1 MSVRFKLTVDEQVR
15 QFVFDR
21 SEISVGCS
29 SFNDL
34 VLDDVDG
41 GADVHGTFEVDEE
54 GILFDS
60 AASGVP
66 TSLLRDETC
75 ISTVGGEEATE
86 MRLRVGDTIRFGTER
101 PFDITVMDRTDRA
114 GSETEI
120 HELSD
125 ASRLRPGA
133 ETSHLLWSVTDAVS
147 RSPDIEHLL
156 RGVAA
161 VIDSV
166 VELYPD
172 ALTLW
177 FLQEEGEVQDHVY
190 RLQTPRHAP
199 EEDPQPG
206 EAAVEESIDARLFDG
221 TYRRERSPLVGLGID
236 RPDVVA
242 ALAEGD
248 RYAID
253 RGGPEQASVFL
264 PLGEE
269 SLRGIVQVSF
279 VDLGE
284 DASLERVGLVGAL
297 IQPLGRI
304 VLEMV
309 DRALQNLGLS
319 EENRYFRQ
327 RERRNYLFKDLI
339 CESDQMREV
348 YQVLND
354 WVDRDAPVLIKGEAG
369 SGKSLLARALHH
381 LGPRTDGM
389 LISLDCRALSDEVL
403 DSELFGCVESELV
416 GAVAPRKGVFEL
428 ADGGTVFLEEIDH
441 LSSLMQGKL
450 LRMLK
455 EGEVRRIGDSV
466 GRQVRARLI
475 ASTHRDL
482 GRLVERGQFRRD
494 LYLLLRDHVLEVP
507 SLRERS
513 EDILP
518 LARVYLRK
526 FADRYDRR
534 CTDFSEPVC
543 QRLQSHSWAGNAR
556 ELKAVVESAVLKTT
570 DEELVEIEHLTL

>member
-1 MSVRFKLTVDEQVR
+1 MTVRFKLTVDEQVR

-21 SEISVGCS
+21 AEISVGCS
-29 SFNDL
+29 AFNDL
-34 VLDDVDG
+34 VLDEVDG

-54 GILFDS
+54 GILFD
-60 AASGVP
+60 APASGVP
-66 TSLLRDETC
+66 TSLLREETC
-75 ISTVGGEEATE
+75 IATVGGEETAQ
-86 MRLRVGDTIRFGTER
+86 MQVRVGDTIRFGTDQ
-101 PFDITVMDRTDRA
+101 PFEITVMERSEPAR
-114 GSETEI
+114 SETEI

-156 RGVAA
+156 RGIAA
-161 VIDSV
+161 VVDSV
-166 VELYPD
+166 LELYPD
-172 ALTLW
+172 SLTLW
-177 FLQEEGEVQDHVY
+177 FLKDEGEVQDHVY
-190 RLQTPRHAP
+190 RLQTPPRERGAGSRQ
-199 EEDPQPG
+199 ENG
-206 EAAVEESIDARLFDG
+206 EEESGDERLFRG
-221 TYRRERSPLVGLGID
+221 SYSRERSPLVGLGID
-236 RPDVVA
+236 RPDVVD
-242 ALAEGD
+242 ALAGGE
-248 RYAID
+248 RLAID

-279 VDLGE
+279 VELGE
-284 DASLERVGLVGAL
+284 DADLERVGLVGTL

-309 DRALQNLGLS
+309 ARAIENLGLS

-339 CESDQMREV
+339 CESDDMREV
-348 YQVLND
+348 YQVLNE
-354 WVDRDAPVLIKGEAG
+354 WVELDSPVLIKGEAG

-494 LYLLLRDHVLEVP
+494 LYLLLRDHVLQVP
-507 SLRERS
+507 PLRERA

-518 LARVYLRK
+518 LARVYLRT
-526 FADRYDRR
+526 FAERYDRR
-534 CTDFSEPVC
+534 CTDFSEEVC
-543 QRLQSHSWAGNAR
+543 RRLQSHGWAGNAR
-556 ELKAVVESAVLKTT
+556 ELKAVVESAVLKTA
-570 DEELVEIEHLTL
+570 DEELVEAEHLTL